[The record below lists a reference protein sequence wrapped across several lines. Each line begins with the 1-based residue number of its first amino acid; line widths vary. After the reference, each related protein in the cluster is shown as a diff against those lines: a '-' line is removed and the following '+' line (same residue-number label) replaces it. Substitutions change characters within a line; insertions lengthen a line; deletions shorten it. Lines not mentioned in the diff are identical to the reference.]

1 MVGCLLVSRLPLAE
15 LCRFIC
21 VVKEVSC
28 VFFVVG
34 HYSVLHIYVQV
45 LMLTVGVHG
54 LTRSGAVDVWIRII
68 YVFS

>member
-1 MVGCLLVSRLPLAE
+1 
-15 LCRFIC
+15 
-21 VVKEVSC
+21 

-34 HYSVLHIYVQV
+34 HYSVLHIYVEV

-54 LTRSGAVDVWIRII
+54 LTRSGAVDVWIRLI